1 MSDKSTCQ
9 YDFPDRMAHGDLEAI
24 ADFNAESFYWLKRNL
39 VEKRKSLCPI
49 EQVAKYMGESV
60 EAVAEFEQYYSDPT
74 VSQLQEY
81 ALAVMCRIK
90 VAVIGFESPEL
101 STYTSASLPVD
112 ASELFGA
119 VQSTNTS
126 EVNTH
131 NIHREIVT
139 I

>member
-1 MSDKSTCQ
+1 MSDKGTCQ
-9 YDFPDRMAHGDLEAI
+9 YDFLDRMAHGDLEAI
-24 ADFNAESFYWLKRNL
+24 ADFNAESFYWLKRDL

-49 EQVAKYMGESV
+49 EQIAKYMGESV
-60 EAVAEFEQYYSDPT
+60 DAVAEFEQYYSDPT

-90 VAVIGFESPEL
+90 VEVEGFKPPEL

-112 ASELFGA
+112 AGDLIGA

-131 NIHREIVT
+131 NIHRETVSL
-139 I
+139 